1 MFLLYIIKR
10 RVIACLP
17 PFLTPQVLA
26 AVSSCRR
33 LDNLQEHLEG
43 NVFKKDL
50 QRKLMIFKGF
60 HGGSDREENLEVV
73 HSLLLLWFYSIELNL
88 ICSKQPKL

>member
-1 MFLLYIIKR
+1 MF
-10 RVIACLP
+10 
-17 PFLTPQVLA
+17 A
-26 AVSSCRR
+26 AIFNATGSRSCELCRR

-50 QRKLMIFKGF
+50 QRKLMIFKRF
-60 HGGSDREENLEVV
+60 DREENLEVV

>member
-1 MFLLYIIKR
+1 MF
-10 RVIACLP
+10 
-17 PFLTPQVLA
+17 A
-26 AVSSCRR
+26 AIFNATGSRSCELCRR

>member
-1 MFLLYIIKR
+1 MFAAIFNATGSRSCELLSPARQLARTSRRKR
-10 RVIACLP
+10 
-17 PFLTPQVLA
+17 
-26 AVSSCRR
+26 
-33 LDNLQEHLEG
+33 
-43 NVFKKDL
+43 FKKDL

-73 HSLLLLWFYSIELNL
+73 HPLLLLWFYSIELNL

>member
-1 MFLLYIIKR
+1 MFLLYIIKG

-60 HGGSDREENLEVV
+60 DREENLEVV